1 MPGRIFE
8 AKVDKLLTVI
18 FTAIDFNLDLVS
30 GLAATITT
38 QLRDEDGAAAEAVT
52 VTEQGTSGFYEAS
65 FTPTRSKATGHTY
78 LLRYRR
84 PPGTNEGIDE
94 DTILVFP
101 SVSVSGI
108 TGNFLTTLASVK
120 EHMKITTTAEDA
132 YLTNLIARVSRI
144 IEARRDVNIVEQSY
158 QEIRDGNGRDT
169 MSLRH
174 RPVSA
179 VAALYESLDQ
189 TWDSTTQI
197 AAADFLIDGRLGRI
211 HLKGGRFDLAF
222 QNVRADYTAG
232 FATIPLKYEH
242 AANVIVSMEFNRRR
256 NADMASWS
264 LKDGSVTKRVGQ
276 EQYGRV
282 LAGLGVSISRE
293 VA

>member
-8 AKVDKLLTVI
+8 VKAGVELTVI
-18 FTAIDFNLDLVS
+18 FTAIDFAMDLVS
-30 GLAATITT
+30 GLAGTIIK
-38 QLRDEDGAAAEAVT
+38 QLRDENGAASEAVT
-52 VTEQGTSGFYEAS
+52 IEEQGASGFYEAR
-65 FTPTRSKATGHTY
+65 FTPLLSRDTGYTY
-78 LLRYRR
+78 LLRVRR
-84 PPGTNEGIDE
+84 PPGTNEAIDE
-94 DTILVFP
+94 FTIRSFP
-101 SVSVSGI
+101 SISVSAV
-108 TGNFLTTLASVK
+108 TGLFLTTLASVK
-120 EHMKITTTAEDA
+120 EHMKITNTAEDA

-144 IEARRDVNIVEQSY
+144 IEARRDVNVVEQSY
-158 QEIRDGNGRDT
+158 QEIRDGNGRST
-169 MSLRH
+169 ILLRN

-179 VAALYESLDQ
+179 VAALYESSNQ
-189 TWDSTTQI
+189 TWDSTTLI
-197 AAADFLIDGRLGRI
+197 AADDFLIDDRLGRI
-211 HLKGGRFDLAF
+211 HLKGGLFGADF

-232 FATIPLKYEH
+232 YPTIPFKYEH

-276 EQYGRV
+276 EQYGKI